1 MIQWFKTM
9 STNDYIRNVKNNGW
23 PPFNKPLWQRSF
35 HDHIIRNERS
45 LNAIRR
51 YIAKNPTNPETKVL
65 PSRISGGPV

>member
-9 STNDYIRNVKNNGW
+9 STNDDIRNVKNNGW
-23 PPFNKPLWQRSF
+23 PPFDKRLWQRSF

-51 YIAKNPTNPETKVL
+51 YIAKNPTNWDQDVDN
-65 PSRISGGPV
+65 RINL